1 VRITP
6 LGKWA
11 PLKLTAIVS
20 LPHKCSLLKEESI
33 PQMASNENLRQ
44 NRFESYATGIL

>member
-1 VRITP
+1 

-20 LPHKCSLLKEESI
+20 LPHEVLLIMERDHTANGLK
-33 PQMASNENLRQ
+33 
-44 NRFESYATGIL
+44 